1 MSFFPWDNNDSLP
14 QHRRENMRWSFWR
27 PSVALALQDDLHF
40 DEFHIWYQERFQG
53 LFDVIAKDILASSPG
68 TEVIP
73 ELLELRDPW
82 DFEEVYGKLYDFS
95 RLQKFI
101 PEENNYY
108 IHITTGTHVAQI
120 CLFLLNESHHLPGK
134 LIQTQ
139 PSHGS
144 NSVQGNIQ

>member
-1 MSFFPWDNNDSLP
+1 MKNIIYSFLGTTLDS
-14 QHRRENMRWSFWR
+14 HRRENMRWSFWR

-82 DFEEVYGKLYDFS
+82 DFEE
-95 RLQKFI
+95 
-101 PEENNYY
+101 E
-108 IHITTGTHVAQI
+108 
-120 CLFLLNESHHLPGK
+120 
-134 LIQTQ
+134 
-139 PSHGS
+139 
-144 NSVQGNIQ
+144 